1 MKKLDLRENIK
12 VVTSN
17 QFITACGLEKISL
30 KARKLLYIAISQCK
44 KNDKE
49 FYEYSINIPEF
60 AKLMDISPSNVYQ
73 EADAICDEL
82 AKGFIKIKDDNET
95 KRRSL
100 FSVCDNSH
108 TAIVFQLNPD
118 MTSLLLEL
126 KGNFSK
132 PLLYDFLKMNSSY
145 SIAIWHLMQRQ
156 MKSKL
161 VGITDTIEFD
171 LTLEELRQI
180 TGTEKTFE
188 RLSDFKRYVLDKA
201 IREIKDNCGVIITY
215 TNIKRSRTVVGFH
228 FSAVNPFHME
238 ESDLSEETR
247 QKVKEIKRKQAL
259 GLL

>member
-1 MKKLDLRENIK
+1 
-12 VVTSN
+12 
-17 QFITACGLEKISL
+17 
-30 KARKLLYIAISQCK
+30 
-44 KNDKE
+44 
-49 FYEYSINIPEF
+49 
-60 AKLMDISPSNVYQ
+60 
-73 EADAICDEL
+73 
-82 AKGFIKIKDDNET
+82 
-95 KRRSL
+95 
-100 FSVCDNSH
+100 
-108 TAIVFQLNPD
+108 
-118 MTSLLLEL
+118 
-126 KGNFSK
+126 
-132 PLLYDFLKMNSSY
+132 
-145 SIAIWHLMQRQ
+145 MQRQ